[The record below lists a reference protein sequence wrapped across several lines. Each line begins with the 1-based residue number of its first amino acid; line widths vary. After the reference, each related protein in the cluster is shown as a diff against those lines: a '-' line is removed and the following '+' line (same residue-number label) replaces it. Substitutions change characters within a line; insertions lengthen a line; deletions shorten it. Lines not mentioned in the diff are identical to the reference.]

1 MTITRPQMAYTTYTI
16 KIRTLRVVSRAS
28 ARKIGANRGSSVPN
42 KLEIYFA
49 GSSIAGNRWLSFLA
63 FLRDAPWLTRGRLF
77 WYSTALIAGTVAV
90 MTWVLSGHGMADPM
104 GRPIGTDFLRLW
116 TASYALLNGEVRVIY
131 QPDGFFALER
141 AVTQPATPY
150 FYPWN
155 YPPSSFLI
163 VYPLALLPYLQSLAA
178 WLALGLAGYLAALWR
193 IFPKPLTLWVGLAFP
208 AVIWT
213 VTHGQTSF
221 LTTSLFCWGLLQL
234 PRRPVLAGI
243 LFGALTFK
251 PHLGLLLPIALVAGG
266 HWRAFVAAALTAILS
281 AAGSVVLFGIGVWA
295 DFLASTTE
303 TWNMLESGMNFGHY
317 YKMQSVFAAA
327 RLLGSPMLVAYGL
340 QALAALVAAAAVV
353 WVWRRPTGDPDMKNA
368 ALMAATPLSTAFIF
382 DYDLMVLAPAIA
394 WLARK
399 GVTDTALPYERTIL
413 VATFLAPFV
422 SRVVGMY
429 THLLLAPIFIAALIV
444 VIVRRIQGCRV

>member
-1 MTITRPQMAYTTYTI
+1 MEIVERPSASEGHPTGWVTGS
-16 KIRTLRVVSRAS
+16 RLR
-28 ARKIGANRGSSVPN
+28 
-42 KLEIYFA
+42 
-49 GSSIAGNRWLSFLA
+49 WQSFLA
-63 FLRDAPWLTRGRLF
+63 LLRDAPWLTRGRVF
-77 WYSTALIAGTVAV
+77 GYSTALIAGTVAV
-90 MTWVLSGHGMADPM
+90 MTWVLSGQGIADPA
-104 GRPIGTDFLRLW
+104 GRPVGTDFLRLW
-116 TASYALLNGEVRVIY
+116 TASYALLTGEERAIY
-131 QPDGFFALER
+131 DPGAFFALEQ
-141 AVTQPATPY
+141 VVIQPATSD

-208 AVIWT
+208 AVFWT

-221 LTTSLFCWGLLQL
+221 LMTSLFCWGLLEL

-251 PHLGLLLPIALVAGG
+251 PHLGLLLPVALVAGG
-266 HWRAFVAAALTAILS
+266 HWRAVVVAALTSVLS
-281 AAGSVVLFGIGVWA
+281 AVMSVVFFGSGVWA
-295 DFLASTTE
+295 DFLAGTTD
-303 TWNMLESGMNFGHY
+303 TRSMLESGLNFGHY

-327 RLLGSPMLVAYGL
+327 RLLGSPMLAAYGL
-340 QALAALVAAAAVV
+340 QALVALGAAGAVV
-353 WVWRRPTGDPDMKNA
+353 WVWRRPMGDPDMKNA

-382 DYDLMVLAPAIA
+382 DYDLMLLGPAIA

-399 GVTDTALPYERTIL
+399 GVTGTALPYERTTL

-422 SRVVGMY
+422 SRIVGMHA
-429 THLLLAPIFIAALIV
+429 HLLLAPMFVAALLV
-444 VIVRRIQGCRV
+444 VIVRRVQCSGRR

>member
-1 MTITRPQMAYTTYTI
+1 
-16 KIRTLRVVSRAS
+16 
-28 ARKIGANRGSSVPN
+28 VP
-42 KLEIYFA
+42 KSTGKPSDRLLQHERR
-49 GSSIAGNRWLSFLA
+49 RWQSFVAL
-63 FLRDAPWLTRGRLF
+63 LRDAPWLTRGRLF
-77 WYSTALIAGTVAV
+77 GYSTALIAGTVGV

-104 GRPIGTDFLRLW
+104 GRPVGTDFLRLW
-116 TASYALLNGEVRVIY
+116 TASYALLNGYERAIY
-131 QPDGFFALER
+131 EPGAFFALEQ
-141 AVTQPATPY
+141 AVTQPATSD

-163 VYPLALLPYLQSLAA
+163 VYPLALLPYLLSLAA

-208 AVIWT
+208 AVFWT

-243 LFGALTFK
+243 FFGSLTFK

-266 HWRAFVAAALTAILS
+266 HWRTVVAAALTAALS
-281 AAGSVVLFGIGVWA
+281 AAASVVLFGTGVWS
-295 DFLASTTE
+295 DFLASTSE
-303 TWNMLESGMNFGHY
+303 TRSMLESGMNFGHY

-327 RLLGSPMLVAYGL
+327 RLLGSPMLVAYTL
-340 QALAALVAAAAVV
+340 QAIVAISAAVAV
-353 WVWRRPTGDPDMKNA
+353 AWVWRRPTGDRDMKNA

-382 DYDLMVLAPAIA
+382 DYDLMLLGPAIA

-399 GVTDTALPYERTIL
+399 GVTDTALPYERAIL
-413 VATFLAPFV
+413 VGAFLAPFV
-422 SRVVGMY
+422 SRVVGMH
-429 THLLLAPIFIAALIV
+429 THLLVAPIFIAALLV
-444 VIVRRIQGCRV
+444 VILRRNHAGSVFVRLDLRSND